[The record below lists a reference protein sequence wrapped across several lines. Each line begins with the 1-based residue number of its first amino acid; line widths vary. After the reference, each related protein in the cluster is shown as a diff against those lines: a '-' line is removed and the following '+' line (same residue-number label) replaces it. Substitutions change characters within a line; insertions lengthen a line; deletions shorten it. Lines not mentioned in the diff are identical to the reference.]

1 MNTINEEKN
10 HLRTKP
16 LVALL
21 LLLVLV
27 VSMSASLA
35 HADTTKMAKLS
46 FTADIRHGNTL
57 VVKTGVKGLASGIQ
71 SVQFQIQVWYSPNIT
86 TTDQSLIYSG
96 AGTDNTV
103 RSHKA
108 SQNFNAPYPGPGDYF
123 ISVLAVNPLDG
134 SLIGNIGGNPFSN
147 VAFIANL
154 STDGTTLQL
163 QVSKTKLNRNIAS
176 VNFIVNASVDS
187 LADTANDTGYTL
199 FFTGSGSARTYG
211 GTATLNLNVPYQGAG
226 DYFFEVY
233 AYNAADGSLL
243 GSALGDPRE
252 GTGG

>member
-1 MNTINEEKN
+1 MNTINEEKD
-10 HLRTKP
+10 HLRTKS

-27 VSMSASLA
+27 VSMNASLA

-46 FTADIRHGNTL
+46 FTADVRHGNTL
-57 VVKTGVKGLASGIQ
+57 IVKTGIKGLASGIK
-71 SVQFQIQVWYSPNIT
+71 SVQFQVQVWYSPNIT
-86 TTDQSLIYSG
+86 ETDQSLIYSS
-96 AGTDNTV
+96 AATDDSV

-108 SQNFNAPYPGPGDYF
+108 AKNFNAPYPGPGDYF
-123 ISVLAVNPLDG
+123 ISILAFNPLDG
-134 SLIGNIGGNPFSN
+134 SLIANIGGNPFSN
-147 VAFIANL
+147 VSFIANL

-163 QVSKTKLNRNIAS
+163 QVSKTKLNHRVDS
-176 VNFIVNASVDS
+176 VSFVVNASLGLLD
-187 LADTANDTGYTL
+187 DNDTGYTL
-199 FFTGSGSARTYG
+199 FWTGGGITQESG

-233 AYNAADGSLL
+233 VYNAADGTCL